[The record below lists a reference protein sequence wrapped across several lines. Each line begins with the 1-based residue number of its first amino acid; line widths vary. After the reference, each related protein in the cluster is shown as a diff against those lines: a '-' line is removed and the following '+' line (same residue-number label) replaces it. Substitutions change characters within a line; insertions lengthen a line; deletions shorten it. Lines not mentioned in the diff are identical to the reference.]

1 MVNLLVLPFTYVFL
15 ALSHW
20 VDIKNSTTL
29 LWCWIAEGKVFF
41 FFSSRTPRSYFFVLR
56 GYLLGREGAFGFLIS
71 FPFYDLELVLR
82 ITCATQ
88 IDMI

>member
-41 FFSSRTPRSYFFVLR
+41 FFFPVGHQDHTFSFFVDIYWGVR
-56 GYLLGREGAFGFLIS
+56 VHSGFLS
-71 FPFYDLELVLR
+71 LFLFMTSSWY
-82 ITCATQ
+82 
-88 IDMI
+88 